1 MTEFLNCFVAMSAL
15 AADVTGKWTAGF
27 DTQVGPQN

>member
-1 MTEFLNCFVAMSAL
+1 MTKPLICFVAMSAF

-27 DTQVGPQN
+27 DTQVGRQN